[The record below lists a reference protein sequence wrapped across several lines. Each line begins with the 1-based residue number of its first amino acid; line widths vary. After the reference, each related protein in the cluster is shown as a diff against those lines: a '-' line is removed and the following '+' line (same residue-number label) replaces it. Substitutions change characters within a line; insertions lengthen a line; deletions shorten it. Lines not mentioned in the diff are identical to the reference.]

1 MDDRKALIK
10 MGGQEYEL
18 LLTTRATK
26 QIATRY
32 GGLEEL
38 GDKLM
43 KTENFELALEEFCW
57 LLMVLANQPI
67 MIHNL
72 WNPDNKKPLL
82 TEEAV
87 ELLTTPLDL
96 AEYKNAITE
105 AMVKGT
111 ARNVVSATEGDG
123 GGNAAAS

>member
-67 MIHNL
+67 MIWNL

-111 ARNVVSATEGDG
+111 ARNILSEGG
-123 GGNAAAS
+123 GGNAAGA

>member
-57 LLMVLANQPI
+57 LLMVLANQPL

-72 WNPDNKKPLL
+72 WNPDNKKPLF

-111 ARNVVSATEGDG
+111 ARNVVSATEGGG
-123 GGNAAAS
+123 GGN